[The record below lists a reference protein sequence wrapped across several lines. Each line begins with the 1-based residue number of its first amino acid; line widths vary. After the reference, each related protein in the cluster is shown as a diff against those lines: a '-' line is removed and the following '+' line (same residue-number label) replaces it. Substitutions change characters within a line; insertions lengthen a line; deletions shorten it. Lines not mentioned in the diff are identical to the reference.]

1 MRDKYWLEDDS
12 SDEPDPIEELL
23 SEDLETEFFQGLGG
37 RRKKAAFVLIT
48 VWAVVIGLNLVSWG
62 KWVVLAITA
71 GICLQNLQL
80 ILTPAAPSPQEL
92 PVATKSTWPS
102 VSLLVSAKNEEA
114 VIAKL
119 VKMLSELDY
128 PADKYEIWAVNDAS
142 SDRTGIIL
150 DELAKQYPQVRVLH
164 RFAGAGGG
172 KSGALNEVLKLTNR
186 DIIGV
191 FDADAQVTPDLL
203 QKVVAYFQNP
213 KVGGVQVQK
222 AIVNG
227 STNFWTR
234 GQLAEMAMDAF
245 LQRQRIAVGGMGEL
259 RGNGQF
265 VRRAAIASCG
275 GWNEET
281 ITDDLDLT
289 LRLHLD
295 GWDIEL
301 LESPPVY
308 EEGVTKA
315 IALWHQR
322 SRWAEGGYQRYLD
335 YWRLILSGRLNATK
349 TTDLFW
355 SFLLIQ
361 YIVPT
366 AIVPDF
372 LMAVVR
378 QNTPLLA
385 PVTSISLFFSFV
397 MMYLGWRRYISLP
410 QAKGIK
416 PRLTALWQTTQGI
429 VYMLHWVIVMGST
442 TARMSVRAKRL
453 KWVKTAH
460 QGSNEVLR
468 ESET

>member
-1 MRDKYWLEDDS
+1 MREKYWLEDDS
-12 SDEPDPIEELL
+12 SNEPDRIEELL

-37 RRKKAAFVLIT
+37 RRKKAAFLLISI
-48 VWAVVIGLNLVSWG
+48 WAVVIGLNLVTWG
-62 KWVVLAITA
+62 KWVVLALTA
-71 GICLQNLQL
+71 VICLQNLQL
-80 ILTPAAPSPQEL
+80 ILTPTPSPPEPL
-92 PVATKSTWPS
+92 SDATKSTWPS
-102 VSLLVSAKNEEA
+102 VSLLVAAKNEEA

-119 VKMLSELDY
+119 VKMLSQLDY
-128 PADKYEIWAVNDAS
+128 PADKYEIWAIDDHS

-150 DELAKQYPQVRVLH
+150 DELTKQYSQLHVLH
-164 RFAGAGGG
+164 RPPGSSGG
-172 KSGALNEVLKLTNR
+172 KSGALNQVLKLSHGE
-186 DIIGV
+186 IIGV

-203 QKVVAYFQNP
+203 QKVVAHFQNP
-213 KVGGVQVQK
+213 KIGAVQVQK
-222 AIVNG
+222 AIANA

-234 GQLAEMAMDAF
+234 GQFAEMAMDTF

-265 VRRAAIASCG
+265 VRRAAIDSCG

-322 SRWAEGGYQRYLD
+322 NRWAEGGYQRYLD
-335 YWRLILSGRLNATK
+335 YWRLILAGRLSATK

-361 YIVPT
+361 YLLPT

-372 LMAVVR
+372 LMALVR

-385 PVTSISLFFSFV
+385 PLTSISLFFSFV
-397 MMYLGWRRYISLP
+397 MMYLGWRRYISTP
-410 QAKGIK
+410 GAKGIK

-429 VYMLHWVIVMGST
+429 VYMLHWVIVMSST

-453 KWVKTAH
+453 KWVKTVH
-460 QGSNEVLR
+460 QGSSEVLR

>member
-1 MRDKYWLEDDS
+1 MRDNYWLEDDN
-12 SDEPDPIEELL
+12 SDQPDGIEELL

-37 RRKKAAFVLIT
+37 RRKKAAFVLIS
-48 VWAVVIGLNLVSWG
+48 VWLVVIGLNLVSFG
-62 KWVVLAITA
+62 KWVVLALTA
-71 GICLQNLQL
+71 IICLQNLQL
-80 ILTPAAPSPQEL
+80 LLTPAESTPEPL
-92 PVATKSTWPS
+92 PATDKSNWDS
-102 VSLLVSAKNEEA
+102 VSLLVAAKNEEA

-128 PADKYEIWAVNDAS
+128 PPEKYEIWAIDDHS

-150 DELAKQYPQVRVLH
+150 DELTKRYPQLHVLH
-164 RFAGAGGG
+164 RPAGSTGG
-172 KSGALNEVLKLTNR
+172 KSGALNEVLKLSEGE
-186 DIIGV
+186 IIGV

-213 KVGGVQVQK
+213 KIGGVQVQK
-222 AIVNG
+222 AIANG

-234 GQLAEMAMDAF
+234 GQLAEMAMDTF
-245 LQRQRIAVGGMGEL
+245 LQRQRISVGGMGEL

-301 LESPPVY
+301 LEFPPVY
-308 EEGVTKA
+308 EEGVTGA

-322 SRWAEGGYQRYLD
+322 NRWAEGGYQRYLD
-335 YWRLILSGRLNATK
+335 YWRLLVDGRLGAAKN
-349 TTDLFW
+349 TDLFW
-355 SFLLIQ
+355 SFVLIQ
-361 YIVPT
+361 YLLPT
-366 AIVPDF
+366 ALVPDF
-372 LMAVVR
+372 LIALV
-378 QNTPLLA
+378 QQKAPLLA
-385 PVTSISLFFSFV
+385 PLTSVSLFFSFL
-397 MMYLGWRRYISLP
+397 MMYLGWRRYISPGKNMKSRWL
-410 QAKGIK
+410 ALVSTARGI
-416 PRLTALWQTTQGI
+416 L
-429 VYMLHWVIVMGST
+429 YMMHWIPVMSST

-460 QGSNEVLR
+460 HGSSEVLQ
-468 ESET
+468 ESES

>member
-1 MRDKYWLEDDS
+1 MREQYWLEDDS
-12 SDEPDPIEELL
+12 SNEPDRIEELL

-37 RRKKAAFVLIT
+37 RRKKAAFALIA
-48 VWAVVIGLNLVSWG
+48 VWAVVIGLNLVTWG
-62 KWVVLAITA
+62 KWVVLALTA
-71 GICLQNLQL
+71 VICLQNLQL
-80 ILTPAAPSPQEL
+80 ILTSAASPPKPLPAS
-92 PVATKSTWPS
+92 TKETWAS
-102 VSLLVSAKNEEA
+102 VSLLVAAKNEEA

-119 VKMLSELDY
+119 VKMLAQLDY
-128 PADKYEIWAVNDAS
+128 PAEKSEIWAIDDYS

-150 DELAKQYPQVRVLH
+150 DELTQKYPQLHVLH
-164 RFAGAGGG
+164 RPAGASGG
-172 KSGALNEVLKLTNR
+172 KSGALNQVLKLTR
-186 DIIGV
+186 GEIIGV

-203 QKVVAYFQNP
+203 QKVIAHFQNP
-213 KVGGVQVQK
+213 KIGAVQVRK
-222 AIVNG
+222 AIANG

-322 SRWAEGGYQRYLD
+322 NRWAEGGYQRYLD
-335 YWRLILSGRLNATK
+335 YWRLIVAGRLSATK

-361 YIVPT
+361 YLLPT

-378 QNTPLLA
+378 QNIPLLA
-385 PVTSISLFFSFV
+385 PLTSISLFFSFV
-397 MMYLGWRRYISLP
+397 MMYLGWRCYISP
-410 QAKGIK
+410 SPGIK
-416 PRLTALWQTTQGI
+416 PRLVALWQTTQGI

-460 QGSNEVLR
+460 QGNSEVLR